1 MMRTLIQKALD
12 PQVGD
17 RMFFSN
23 QVRIRSGERHSLS
36 ISPMVREV
44 VWVPT
49 EKKAGNYLHL
59 STTAGPL
66 SVSVDILLEKYSP
79 HLDLKETALNRVQKL
94 FILLAFH
101 GLHQEL
107 MDLIVQV
114 EL

>member
-23 QVRIRSGERHSLS
+23 QVRIRSGETDFLS
-36 ISPMVREV
+36 IYRIVREV
-44 VWVPT
+44 LRVPEDST
-49 EKKAGNYLHL
+49 GHIVLRTNSSQITLSKKLF
-59 STTAGPL
+59 
-66 SVSVDILLEKYSP
+66 LEKYSP
-79 HLDLKETALNRVQKL
+79 ELDAQETALNRVQKL

-101 GLHQEL
+101 GFHQEL

-114 EL
+114 EI